1 MRRPLRRGTPIDM
14 ARMTSWVSLFAG
26 YRISVTEQRID
37 RWLDQ
42 FADSDRDAAARVL
55 DCVDYFTHEQMAS
68 AFRSVLRGM
77 DRWNMRQRERRGQ
90 WRFVAFSASAGESGD
105 TMLHKFRLAN
115 GLGSRKHNQLFIY
128 KSELL
133 GQRLGPGD
141 TVVFVDDFAGT
152 GTQACNAWKDTLQ
165 ELLPGRPRVFLV
177 LVAASS
183 AARRRIVA
191 DTEMM
196 VAAHVELTEADEIFS
211 TKCRHFSRREKHTI
225 LRYCRRADSASPRGF
240 GDCGFVVV
248 FAHNCPN
255 NTIPI
260 LHARDPGGR
269 RWEGLFRR
277 HDV

>member
-115 GLGSRKHNQLFIY
+115 GLGSRKHNQLFICWGKGWARVILLCSWMTLLAREHRRATHGKTPS
-128 KSELL
+128 KSCC
-133 GQRLGPGD
+133 PGD
-141 TVVFVDDFAGT
+141 
-152 GTQACNAWKDTLQ
+152 
-165 ELLPGRPRVFLV
+165 RVSFLSWSPQV
-177 LVAASS
+177 P
-183 AARRRIVA
+183 
-191 DTEMM
+191 
-196 VAAHVELTEADEIFS
+196 
-211 TKCRHFSRREKHTI
+211 
-225 LRYCRRADSASPRGF
+225 LR
-240 GDCGFVVV
+240 
-248 FAHNCPN
+248 
-255 NTIPI
+255 
-260 LHARDPGGR
+260 GGGSWR
-269 RWEGLFRR
+269 TRK
-277 HDV
+277 

>member
-1 MRRPLRRGTPIDM
+1 
-14 ARMTSWVSLFAG
+14 
-26 YRISVTEQRID
+26 
-37 RWLDQ
+37 
-42 FADSDRDAAARVL
+42 
-55 DCVDYFTHEQMAS
+55 
-68 AFRSVLRGM
+68 
-77 DRWNMRQRERRGQ
+77 
-90 WRFVAFSASAGESGD
+90 
-105 TMLHKFRLAN
+105 
-115 GLGSRKHNQLFIY
+115 
-128 KSELL
+128 
-133 GQRLGPGD
+133 
-141 TVVFVDDFAGT
+141 
-152 GTQACNAWKDTLQ
+152 
-165 ELLPGRPRVFLV
+165 
-177 LVAASS
+177 
-183 AARRRIVA
+183 
-191 DTEMM
+191 MM